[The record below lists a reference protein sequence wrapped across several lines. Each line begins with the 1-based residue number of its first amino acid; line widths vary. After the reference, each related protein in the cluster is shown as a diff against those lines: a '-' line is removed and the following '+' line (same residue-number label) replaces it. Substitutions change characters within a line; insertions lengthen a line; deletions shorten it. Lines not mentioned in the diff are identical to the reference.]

1 MSLKKNA
8 LLMGCLLVSTSTVH
22 AADPIEGNWRQIDD
36 RTGFTLS
43 LVNIHP
49 DDKGAYVATI
59 YKRYRRPGHM
69 NELCQNCPPPYTN
82 KPIMGMDIVT
92 GLKPTGTPGRYT
104 DGTVIDPNKGKTYK
118 FNARLHPNGRSL
130 TVRGYVGVS
139 MLGRSQTWIRVDEND
154 SKER

>member
-1 MSLKKNA
+1 MKA
-8 LLMGCLLVSTSTVH
+8 LLFTTALLLGSTLAH

-49 DDKGAYVATI
+49 DSNGNYVATI
-59 YKRYRRPGHM
+59 YKRYPRPGHM

-82 KPIMGMDIVT
+82 KPILGMDIVT
-92 GLKPTGTPGRYT
+92 GLKPTNTPGRYV
-104 DGTVIDPNKGKTYK
+104 DGLVIDPNKGKTYK

-139 MLGRSQTWIRVDEND
+139 MLGRSQTWIRVDENAR
-154 SKER
+154 E